1 MGCLLTGGITKECA
15 HAFGGLKEV
24 FIGNFDDIDTV
35 TYDVDGS
42 ISGIT
47 MLSGATMYE
56 FEFVKDTAQAL
67 EELVENGA
75 SSYINQT
82 INLQLGNVTQ
92 ERKNILEEL
101 SLGTFFVVV
110 KKSDDLYWMYGEPKQ
125 SAGLEATAL
134 TIDTGAAQSD
144 TSSVSI
150 TLVGASLG
158 YADQIADGVALPI

>member
-24 FIGNFDDIDTV
+24 YIGNFDDIDTV